1 MREAAVIGVAD
12 ELLGEEVGA
21 AIAVVPE
28 AEADAAAIRDFVKDR
43 VAGYK
48 YPRKIWF
55 VDELPK
61 GPTGKILKRD
71 IVIPNPDGGVM

>member
-1 MREAAVIGVAD
+1 MVTRRQSPTTSSRGCSARR
-12 ELLGEEVGA
+12 A
-21 AIAVVPE
+21 AIALVPG

-55 VDELPK
+55 VNELPK
-61 GPTGKILKRD
+61 GPTGTIPKRD
-71 IVIPNPDGGVM
+71 IVILVEV

>member
-12 ELLGEEVGA
+12 EPLSQEVGA

-71 IVIPNPDGGVM
+71 IVIPTEA

>member
-1 MREAAVIGVAD
+1 VIGVPD
-12 ELLGEEVGA
+12 ELLGEELPA
-21 AIAVVPE
+21 AIALVPD
-28 AEADAAAIRDFVKDR
+28 AEADADAIRGFVKDR

-71 IVIPNPDGGVM
+71 IVIPVEI